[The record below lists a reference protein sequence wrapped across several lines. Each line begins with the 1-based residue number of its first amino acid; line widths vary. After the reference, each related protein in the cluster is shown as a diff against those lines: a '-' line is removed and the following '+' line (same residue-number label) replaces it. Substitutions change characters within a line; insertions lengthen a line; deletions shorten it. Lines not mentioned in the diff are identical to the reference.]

1 MIKTC
6 KNPICGHDW
15 EVHNDDDGGCA
26 SCPCEKFEAE
36 AEKAQLRYSKG
47 VAQKGCG
54 KILNKEMPRVSLLC
68 GEKQDG
74 ELFLCPSCSGNH
86 SPQDVVN
93 PSNSQRGHL
102 EGNHTPRKDLNP
114 GEEKEP
120 NGADL
125 IVNPSG
131 SDFDLSVI
139 MKKPIK
145 ELNNREKYLRYK
157 KTFDENSKK
166 QSKKLG
172 KEYFA
177 DASRKYA
184 HSNKDKINEKARRV
198 YNKDKT
204 KALVRAKTRHYHKKK
219 GLCQK
224 CGLKGKTDFHHPPPM
239 SPDVFVEVCNKC
251 HNEIHGRELYV
262 KQ

>member
-54 KILNKEMPRVSLLC
+54 WTGKRYEET
-68 GEKQDG
+68 GERCTKYN
-74 ELFLCPSCSGNH
+74 LCPSCSGNH
-86 SPQDVVN
+86 TRHMRVN
-93 PSNSQRGHL
+93 
-102 EGNHTPRKDLNP
+102 EGFAFIPD
-114 GEEKEP
+114 E
-120 NGADL
+120 
-125 IVNPSG
+125 
-131 SDFDLSVI
+131 DFDLSVI